1 MPLSTGMPMA
11 MEQDF
16 VYCVMAD
23 RAGVQMFYDYAKVHV
38 KAGDGGNGIVAWR
51 REKYVPMG
59 GPAGGDGGDGGSII
73 LEADNNLR
81 TLIDFRYNTHYKAER
96 GKHGQ
101 GSSMHGSNA
110 EDKILRVPVG
120 TVVRDAETEQILADL
135 TTPGQRVTVA
145 KGGRGGR
152 GNTHFVS
159 STHRAPTLAENG
171 DAGEERW
178 ITLELK
184 LLADVG
190 LVGFPNVG
198 KSTIISHVSAAK
210 PKIADYHFT
219 TIVPNLGMVKV
230 DEGRSFV
237 MADIPGLIEG
247 AADGAGLGHRFL
259 RHTERTKVLVHVLD
273 ISGSEGRDPLEDFAI
288 VNQELETYNP
298 VLMKRPMVIAAN
310 KTDIMGEVDYLAR
323 LREALP
329 QYEVFPISAATGEG
343 LRPLVYRLAELVE
356 QVELEPEEVT
366 PVEEVKVTQV
376 VENEVKFVIERD
388 EAGVFVVS
396 GPEIE
401 RHWRRTN
408 FVNDDAVTRFLQIVE
423 AMGVVKALREQG
435 CKDGDTVRIQDVEFD
450 FMD

>member
-1 MPLSTGMPMA
+1 
-11 MEQDF
+11 
-16 VYCVMAD
+16 
-23 RAGVQMFYDYAKVHV
+23 MFYDYAKVHV

-59 GPAGGDGGDGGSII
+59 GPAGGDGGNGGSIL

-81 TLIDFRYNTHYKAER
+81 TLIDFRYNTHYKADR

-120 TVVRDAETEQILADL
+120 TVVRDAETQQILADL
-135 TTPGQRVTVA
+135 TVSGQRVTVA

-219 TIVPNLGMVKV
+219 TITPNLGMVKV

-273 ISGSEGRDPLEDFAI
+273 ISGSEGRNPLEDFAV
-288 VNQELETYNP
+288 VNQELERYNP
-298 VLMKRPMVIAAN
+298 TLVKRPMVIAAN
-310 KTDIMGEVDYLAR
+310 KVDIMGDVDYLAQ
-323 LREALP
+323 LKESLP
-329 QYEVFPISAATGEG
+329 EYEIFPISAATGQG
-343 LRPLVYRLAELVE
+343 LKPFVYRLAELVE
-356 QVELEPEEVT
+356 QSKLEVEEIIPND
-366 PVEEVKVTQV
+366 EVKVTKA

-388 EAGVFVVS
+388 ESGVFVVS

-408 FVNDDAVTRFLQIVE
+408 FVNEDAVSRFLQIVE
-423 AMGVVKALREQG
+423 AMGVVTALREQG
-435 CKDGDTVRIQDVEFD
+435 CQDGDIVRIKDIEFD

>member
-1 MPLSTGMPMA
+1 
-11 MEQDF
+11 
-16 VYCVMAD
+16 
-23 RAGVQMFYDYAKVHV
+23 MFYDYAKVHM

-73 LEADNNLR
+73 LEADNGLR
-81 TLIDFRYNTHYKAER
+81 TLIDFRYQTHYKAER
-96 GKHGQ
+96 GGHGQ
-101 GSSMHGSNA
+101 GSNMHGKNA
-110 EDKILRVPVG
+110 EDQVLKVPVG
-120 TVVRDAETEQILADL
+120 TVVRNAETQQILADL
-135 TTPGQRVTVA
+135 ISHGQRVIVA

-171 DAGEERW
+171 DAGEDLW

-190 LVGFPNVG
+190 LLGFPNVG

-219 TIVPNLGMVKV
+219 TITPNLGMVKV

-273 ISGSEGRDPLEDFAI
+273 ISGSESRDPLEDFQI
-288 VNQELETYNP
+288 VNQELEKYNAS
-298 VLMKRPMVIAAN
+298 LMKRPMVIVAN
-310 KTDIMGEVDYLAR
+310 KIDIPSSDENLAR
-323 LREALP
+323 LKETLGE
-329 QYEVFPISAATGEG
+329 YEIFPVSAATGQG
-343 LRPLVYRLAELVE
+343 LKPLVYRLAQLVE
-356 QVELEPEEVT
+356 EAVIEDISFVT
-366 PVEEVKVTQV
+366 EDEVKITTVKK
-376 VENEVKFVIERD
+376 EEVKFVIEKNEED
-388 EAGVFVVS
+388 IFVVS

-408 FVNDDAVTRFLQIVE
+408 FANEDAVSRFLQIVE
-423 AMGVVKALREQG
+423 AMGVVKALREKG
-435 CKDGDTVRIQDVEFD
+435 CQDGDTVRIKDIEFD

>member
-1 MPLSTGMPMA
+1 M
-11 MEQDF
+11 
-16 VYCVMAD
+16 
-23 RAGVQMFYDYAKVHV
+23 
-38 KAGDGGNGIVAWR
+38 
-51 REKYVPMG
+51 
-59 GPAGGDGGDGGSII
+59 
-73 LEADNNLR
+73 
-81 TLIDFRYNTHYKAER
+81 
-96 GKHGQ
+96 
-101 GSSMHGSNA
+101 
-110 EDKILRVPVG
+110 
-120 TVVRDAETEQILADL
+120 
-135 TTPGQRVTVA
+135 
-145 KGGRGGR
+145 
-152 GNTHFVS
+152 S

-288 VNQELETYNP
+288 VNQELARYNES
-298 VLMKRPMVIAAN
+298 LMKRPMVIAAN
-310 KTDIMGEVDYLAR
+310 KTDIMGDVDYLER
-323 LREALP
+323 LKEELP
-329 QYEVFPISAATGEG
+329 EYEVFPVSAATGEG
-343 LRPLVYRLAELVE
+343 LKPLVYRLAELVE

-366 PVEEVKVTQV
+366 PTEEVKVTKV
-376 VENEVKFVIERD
+376 VEDEVKFVIEKD
-388 EAGVFVVS
+388 EAGVYVVS

-408 FVNDDAVTRFLQIVE
+408 FVNDDAVSRFLQIVE
-423 AMGVVKALREQG
+423 AMGVVKALREEG
-435 CKDGDTVRIQDVEFD
+435 CKDGDTVRIKDVEFD

>member
-1 MPLSTGMPMA
+1 
-11 MEQDF
+11 
-16 VYCVMAD
+16 
-23 RAGVQMFYDYAKVHV
+23 MFYDYAKVNV

-51 REKYVPMG
+51 REKYVAMG
-59 GPAGGDGGDGGSII
+59 GPAGGDGGNGGSII
-73 LEADNNLR
+73 LEADGGLR
-81 TLIDFRYNTHYKAER
+81 TLIDFRYHTHYKANR
-96 GKHGQ
+96 GSHGQ
-101 GSSMHGSNA
+101 GSNMHGRSA
-110 EDKILRVPVG
+110 EDKVLRVPVG
-120 TVVRDAETEQILADL
+120 TVVRDAESNQILADL
-135 TTPGQRVTVA
+135 TKEGQQVVVA

-259 RHTERTKVLVHVLD
+259 RHTERTRVLVHVLD
-273 ISGSEGRDPLEDFAI
+273 ISGSEGRDPLEDFAV
-288 VNQELETYNP
+288 VNRELGNYNAT
-298 VLMKRPMVIAAN
+298 LLKRPMIIAAN
-310 KTDIMGEVDYLAR
+310 KMDIDGSEEQLEQ
-323 LREALP
+323 LRAALP
-329 QYEVFPISAATGEG
+329 DYEIFPVSAATGEG
-343 LRPLVYRLAELVE
+343 LKPLVYRLADLVD
-356 QVELEPEEVT
+356 QVDLEEIETVAT
-366 PVEEVKVTQV
+366 EEVKITKAVQ
-376 VENEVKFVIERD
+376 EEEKFVIEK
-388 EAGVFVVS
+388 ETEGIYVVS

-408 FVNDDAVTRFLQIVE
+408 FVNDDAVSRFLQIVE

-435 CKDGDTVRIQDVEFD
+435 CQDGDTVKIKDIEFD

>member
-1 MPLSTGMPMA
+1 
-11 MEQDF
+11 
-16 VYCVMAD
+16 
-23 RAGVQMFYDYAKVHV
+23 MFYDYAKVHV

-96 GKHGQ
+96 GQHGQ
-101 GSSMHGSNA
+101 GSSMHGRSA
-110 EDKILRVPVG
+110 DDKLLRVPVG
-120 TVVRDAETEQILADL
+120 TVVRDAETQQILADL
-135 TTPGQRVTVA
+135 TSAGQRVVVA

-159 STHRAPTLAENG
+159 STHRSPTLAENG

-288 VNQELETYNP
+288 VNQELENYNAS
-298 VLMKRPMVIAAN
+298 LMKRPMLIAAN
-310 KTDIMGEVDYLAR
+310 KIDIMGEVDYLAL
-323 LREALP
+323 LREKLP
-329 QYEVFPISAATGEG
+329 NYEVFPISAATGEG
-343 LRPLVYRLAELVE
+343 LKPLVYRLAELVE
-356 QVELEPEEVT
+356 QVELEPEET
-366 PVEEVKVTQV
+366 TTVEEVKVTKA
-376 VENEVKFVIERD
+376 VEDEVKFIIERD

-408 FVNDDAVTRFLQIVE
+408 FVNEDAVSRFLQIVE
-423 AMGVVKALREQG
+423 SMGVVKALREHG

>member
-1 MPLSTGMPMA
+1 MPMA

-259 RHTERTKVLVHVLD
+259 QHTERTKVLVHVLD

-343 LRPLVYRLAELVE
+343 LKPLVYRLAELVE

-366 PVEEVKVTQV
+366 PVEEVKITQV

>member
-1 MPLSTGMPMA
+1 
-11 MEQDF
+11 
-16 VYCVMAD
+16 
-23 RAGVQMFYDYAKVHV
+23 MFYDYAKVHV

-51 REKYVPMG
+51 REKYVAMG
-59 GPAGGDGGDGGSII
+59 GPAGGDGGNGGSII

-81 TLIDFRYNTHYKAER
+81 TLIDFRYHTHYKADR

-110 EDKILRVPVG
+110 EDKLLKVPVG
-120 TVVRDAETEQILADL
+120 TVVRDAETQQILADL
-135 TTPGQRVTVA
+135 TSAGQRVVVA

-230 DEGRSFV
+230 DETRSFV

-247 AADGAGLGHRFL
+247 AAEGAGLGHRFL

-288 VNQELETYNP
+288 VNQELERYNP
-298 VLMKRPMVIAAN
+298 SLMKRPMVIVAN
-310 KTDIMGEVDYLAR
+310 KIDIMGETDYLER
-323 LREALP
+323 LKAELP
-329 QYEVFPISAATGEG
+329 EYEVFPVSAATGEG
-343 LRPLVYRLAELVE
+343 LKPLVYRLAELVE

-366 PVEEVKVTQV
+366 ATEEVKVTKV
-376 VENEVKFVIERD
+376 VEDEVKFVIEKD
-388 EAGVFVVS
+388 EFGVYVVS

-408 FVNDDAVTRFLQIVE
+408 FVNDDAVSRFLQIVE
-423 AMGVVKALREQG
+423 AMGVVKALRAEG
-435 CKDGDTVRIQDVEFD
+435 CKDGDTVRIKDVEFD

>member
-1 MPLSTGMPMA
+1 
-11 MEQDF
+11 
-16 VYCVMAD
+16 
-23 RAGVQMFYDYAKVHV
+23 MFYDYAKVHV

-96 GKHGQ
+96 GQHGQ
-101 GSSMHGSNA
+101 GSSMHGRSA
-110 EDKILRVPVG
+110 DDKLLRVPVG
-120 TVVRDAETEQILADL
+120 TVVRDAETQQILADL
-135 TTPGQRVTVA
+135 TSAGQRVVVA

-159 STHRAPTLAENG
+159 STHRSPTLAENG

-288 VNQELETYNP
+288 VNQELEKYNAS
-298 VLMKRPMVIAAN
+298 LMKRPMLIAAN
-310 KTDIMGEVDYLAR
+310 KIDIMGEVDYLDL
-323 LREALP
+323 LREKLP
-329 QYEVFPISAATGEG
+329 DYEVFPISAATGEG
-343 LRPLVYRLAELVE
+343 LKPLVYRLAELVE
-356 QVELEPEEVT
+356 QVELEPEET
-366 PVEEVKVTQV
+366 TTVEEVKVTKA
-376 VENEVKFVIERD
+376 VEDEVKFIIEQD

-408 FVNDDAVTRFLQIVE
+408 FVNEDAVSRFLQIVE
-423 AMGVVKALREQG
+423 SMGVVKALRETRMFAG
-435 CKDGDTVRIQDVEFD
+435 S
-450 FMD
+450 

>member
-1 MPLSTGMPMA
+1 
-11 MEQDF
+11 
-16 VYCVMAD
+16 
-23 RAGVQMFYDYAKVHV
+23 MFYDYAKVHV

-59 GPAGGDGGDGGSII
+59 GPAGGDGGNGGSII

-101 GSSMHGSNA
+101 GSNMHGSDA
-110 EDKILRVPVG
+110 EDKLLRVPVG
-120 TVVRDAETEQILADL
+120 TVVRDADTQQILADL
-135 TTPGQRVTVA
+135 TAPGQRVVVA
-145 KGGRGGR
+145 KGGHGGR

-273 ISGSEGRDPLEDFAI
+273 ISGSEGRDPLEDFRV
-288 VNQELETYNP
+288 VNRELEKYDP
-298 VLMKRPMVIAAN
+298 ALMKRPMVIAAN
-310 KTDIMGEVDYLAR
+310 KTDIVGETNHLAR
-323 LREALP
+323 LREAMP
-329 QYEVFPISAATGEG
+329 DIEIFPISAATGEG
-343 LRPLVYRLAELVE
+343 LKPLVYRLAELVE
-356 QVELEPEEVT
+356 QVALEPEEIAPT
-366 PVEEVKVTQV
+366 EEVKVTKA
-376 VENEVKFVIERD
+376 VEQPVKFEIAKD
-388 EAGVFVVS
+388 NTGVFVVS
-396 GPEIE
+396 GAEID
-401 RHWRRTN
+401 RHWKRTDFN
-408 FVNDDAVTRFLQIVE
+408 NDDAVARFLQIME
-423 AMGVVKALREQG
+423 AMGVVRALRQQG
-435 CKDGDTVRIQDVEFD
+435 CKDGDTVRIKEIEFD

>member
-1 MPLSTGMPMA
+1 
-11 MEQDF
+11 
-16 VYCVMAD
+16 
-23 RAGVQMFYDYAKVHV
+23 MFYDYAKVHV

-81 TLIDFRYNTHYKAER
+81 TLIDFRYKTHYKADR

-101 GSSMHGSNA
+101 GSSMHGA
-110 EDKILRVPVG
+110 DADDLQLKVPVG
-120 TVVRDAETEQILADL
+120 TVVRDAETQQILADL
-135 TTPGQRVTVA
+135 TAAGQKVVVA

-159 STHRAPTLAENG
+159 STLAENG

-288 VNQELETYNP
+288 VNQELARYNES
-298 VLMKRPMVIAAN
+298 LMKRPMVIAAN
-310 KTDIMGEVDYLAR
+310 KTDIMGDVDYLER
-323 LREALP
+323 LKEELP
-329 QYEVFPISAATGEG
+329 EYEVFPVSAATGEG
-343 LRPLVYRLAELVE
+343 LKPLVYRLAELVE

-366 PVEEVKVTQV
+366 PTEEVKVTKV
-376 VENEVKFVIERD
+376 VEDEVKFVIEKD
-388 EAGVFVVS
+388 EAGVYVVS

-408 FVNDDAVTRFLQIVE
+408 FVNDDAVSRFLQIVE
-423 AMGVVKALREQG
+423 AMGVVKALREEG
-435 CKDGDTVRIQDVEFD
+435 CKDGDTVRIKDVEFD

>member
-1 MPLSTGMPMA
+1 
-11 MEQDF
+11 
-16 VYCVMAD
+16 
-23 RAGVQMFYDYAKVHV
+23 MFYDYAKVNV

-51 REKYVPMG
+51 REKYVAMG
-59 GPAGGDGGDGGSII
+59 GPAGGDGGNGGSII
-73 LEADNNLR
+73 LEADGGLR
-81 TLIDFRYNTHYKAER
+81 TLIDFRYHTHYKADR
-96 GKHGQ
+96 GAHGQ
-101 GSSMHGSNA
+101 GSNMHGRSA
-110 EDKILRVPVG
+110 EDKVLRVPVG
-120 TVVRDAETEQILADL
+120 TVVRDAETGQIMADL
-135 TTPGQRVTVA
+135 TQEGQQVVVA
-145 KGGRGGR
+145 KGGKGGR

-247 AADGAGLGHRFL
+247 AAEGAGLGHRFL
-259 RHTERTKVLVHVLD
+259 RHTERTRVLVHVLD
-273 ISGSEGRDPLEDFAI
+273 ISGSEGRNPLEDFAI
-288 VNQELETYNP
+288 VNQELGNYNP
-298 VLMKRPMVIAAN
+298 TLLKRPMLIAAN
-310 KTDIMGEVDYLAR
+310 KMDIDGSEEQLA
-323 LREALP
+323 LLKEALP
-329 QYEVFPISAATGEG
+329 DYEVFPISAATGEG
-343 LRPLVYRLAELVE
+343 LKPLIYRLADLIDEVD
-356 QVELEPEEVT
+356 LEEIEPVV
-366 PVEEVKVTQV
+366 VEEMKITKAAPLQQ
-376 VENEVKFVIERD
+376 EEKFVIEQ
-388 EAGVFVVS
+388 EAEGLFVVS

-408 FVNDDAVTRFLQIVE
+408 FTHEDAVSRFLQIVE
-423 AMGVVKALREQG
+423 AMGVVKALREAG
-435 CKDGDTVRIQDVEFD
+435 CQDGDTVRIKDIEFD

>member
-1 MPLSTGMPMA
+1 
-11 MEQDF
+11 
-16 VYCVMAD
+16 
-23 RAGVQMFYDYAKVHV
+23 MFYDYAKVHV
-38 KAGDGGNGIVAWR
+38 KGGDGGNGIVAWR

-59 GPAGGDGGDGGSII
+59 GPAGGDGGNGGSII

-81 TLIDFRYNTHYKAER
+81 TLIDFRYNTHYKADK

-101 GSSMHGSNA
+101 GSSMHGSSA
-110 EDKILRVPVG
+110 EDKILKVPVG

-135 TTPGQRVTVA
+135 TAAGQRVTVA

-247 AADGAGLGHRFL
+247 AAEGAGLGHRFL

-273 ISGSEGRDPLEDFAI
+273 ISGSEGRNPLEDFAI
-288 VNQELETYNP
+288 VNQELERYNP
-298 VLMKRPMVIAAN
+298 KLMKRPMVIAAN
-310 KTDIMGEVDYLAR
+310 KTDIMGEEDYLAR
-323 LREALP
+323 LQEELP
-329 QYEVFPISAATGEG
+329 EYEVFPISAATGEG
-343 LRPLVYRLAELVE
+343 LKPLVYRLAELVE
-356 QVELEPEEVT
+356 QTELEVEEVT
-366 PVEEVKVTQV
+366 PTDEVKVTKA
-376 VENEVKFVIERD
+376 VEDEVKFEIEQD
-388 EAGVFVVS
+388 EFGVYVVS

-401 RHWRRTN
+401 RQWRRTN
-408 FVNDDAVTRFLQIVE
+408 FVNEDAVSRFLQIVE
-423 AMGVVKALREQG
+423 AMGVVKALRDMG
-435 CKDGDTVRIQDVEFD
+435 CQDGDTVRIKDVEFD
-450 FMD
+450 FVD

>member
-1 MPLSTGMPMA
+1 MGMHLDTIRGSVCCA
-11 MEQDF
+11 TEDK
-16 VYCVMAD
+16 
-23 RAGVQMFYDYAKVHV
+23 AGVSMFYDYAKVHV

-59 GPAGGDGGDGGSII
+59 GPAGGDGGNGGSII

-81 TLIDFRYNTHYKAER
+81 TLIDFRYHTHYKAER

-110 EDKILRVPVG
+110 EDQILKVPVG
-120 TVVRDAETEQILADL
+120 TVVRDAETQQILADL
-135 TTPGQRVTVA
+135 TTAGQQVVVA

-219 TIVPNLGMVKV
+219 TITPNLGMVKV

-273 ISGSEGRDPLEDFAI
+273 ISGSEGRDPLEDFVI
-288 VNQELETYNP
+288 VNQELARYNEA
-298 VLMKRPMVIAAN
+298 LMKRPMVIAAN

-323 LREALP
+323 FREAYP
-329 QYEVFPISAATGEG
+329 DYEVFPVSAATGEG
-343 LRPLVYRLAELVE
+343 LKPLIYRLAELVE

-366 PVEEVKVTQV
+366 PTEEIKVTKVQ
-376 VENEVKFVIERD
+376 EETVKFVIEKD
-388 EAGVFVVS
+388 AAGVYVVS

-408 FVNDDAVTRFLQIVE
+408 FDNEDAVARFLQIVE
-423 AMGVVKALREQG
+423 AMGVVNALREEG
-435 CKDGDTVRIQDVEFD
+435 CKDGDTVKIKNIEFD

>member
-1 MPLSTGMPMA
+1 
-11 MEQDF
+11 
-16 VYCVMAD
+16 
-23 RAGVQMFYDYAKVHV
+23 MFYDYAKVHV

-96 GKHGQ
+96 GQHGQ
-101 GSSMHGSNA
+101 GSSMHGRSA
-110 EDKILRVPVG
+110 DDKLLRVPVG
-120 TVVRDAETEQILADL
+120 TVVRDAETQQILADL
-135 TTPGQRVTVA
+135 TSAGQRVVVA

-159 STHRAPTLAENG
+159 STHRSPTLAENG

-288 VNQELETYNP
+288 VNQELEKYNAS
-298 VLMKRPMVIAAN
+298 LMKRPMLIAAN
-310 KTDIMGEVDYLAR
+310 KIDIMGEVDYLAL
-323 LREALP
+323 LREKLP
-329 QYEVFPISAATGEG
+329 DYEVFPISAATGEG
-343 LRPLVYRLAELVE
+343 LKPLVYRLAELVE
-356 QVELEPEEVT
+356 QVELEPEET
-366 PVEEVKVTQV
+366 TTVEEVKVTKA
-376 VENEVKFVIERD
+376 VEDEVKFIIEQD

-408 FVNDDAVTRFLQIVE
+408 FVNEDAVSRFLQIVE
-423 AMGVVKALREQG
+423 SMGVVKALREQG

>member
-1 MPLSTGMPMA
+1 MGMLMD
-11 MEQDF
+11 MVHGF
-16 VYCVMAD
+16 VCYAMAD
-23 RAGVQMFYDYAKVHV
+23 KAGGNMFYDYAKVHV

-59 GPAGGDGGDGGSII
+59 GPAGGDGGNGGSII

-101 GSSMHGSNA
+101 GSSMHGSSA
-110 EDKILRVPVG
+110 EDKILKVPVG
-120 TVVRDAETEQILADL
+120 TVVCDAETEQILADL
-135 TTPGQRVTVA
+135 TASGQRVVVA

-247 AADGAGLGHRFL
+247 AAEGAGLGHRFL

-273 ISGSEGRDPLEDFAI
+273 ISGSEGRNPLEDFAI
-288 VNQELETYNP
+288 VNQELERYNSK
-298 VLMKRPMVIAAN
+298 LMKRPMVIAAN
-310 KTDIMGEVDYLAR
+310 KTDILGEEDYLTR
-323 LREALP
+323 LKEELP
-329 QYEVFPISAATGEG
+329 EYEVFPISAATGEG
-343 LRPLVYRLAELVE
+343 LKPLVYRLAELVE
-356 QVELEPEEVT
+356 QTELEVEEVT
-366 PVEEVKVTQV
+366 PTDEVKVTKA
-376 VENEVKFVIERD
+376 VEDEVKFVIEQD
-388 EAGVFVVS
+388 ELGVYVVS
-396 GPEIE
+396 GAEIE
-401 RHWRRTN
+401 RQWRRTN
-408 FVNDDAVTRFLQIVE
+408 FVNEDAVSRFLQIVE
-423 AMGVVKALREQG
+423 AMGVVNALRDMG
-435 CKDGDTVRIQDVEFD
+435 CKDGDTVRIKDVEFD
-450 FMD
+450 FVD

>member
-1 MPLSTGMPMA
+1 MHTDMGRI
-11 MEQDF
+11 F
-16 VYCVMAD
+16 VCCAMAD
-23 RAGVQMFYDYAKVHV
+23 KAGVQMFYDYAKVHV

-81 TLIDFRYNTHYKAER
+81 TLIDFRYNTHYKADR

-101 GSSMHGSNA
+101 GSNMHGSDA
-110 EDKILRVPVG
+110 DDKVLRVPVG
-120 TVVRDAETEQILADL
+120 TVVRDADTQQILADL
-135 TTPGQRVTVA
+135 TTPGQRVVVA

-198 KSTIISHVSAAK
+198 KSTIISHVSAAR

-219 TIVPNLGMVKV
+219 TITPNLGMVKV

-247 AADGAGLGHRFL
+247 AAEGAGLGHRFL

-273 ISGSEGRDPLEDFAI
+273 ISGSEGRDPLEDFKI
-288 VNQELETYNP
+288 VNQELERYNP
-298 VLMKRPMVIAAN
+298 ALIKRPMVIAAN
-310 KTDIMGEVDYLAR
+310 KTDIMGEIDYLAR
-323 LREALP
+323 LKEELP
-329 QYEVFPISAATGEG
+329 DYEVFPISAATGEG
-343 LRPLVYRLAELVE
+343 LKPLVYRLAELVE
-356 QVELEPEEVT
+356 QVELEPADVIPT
-366 PVEEVKVTQV
+366 EEVKITKV
-376 VENEVKFVIERD
+376 VEEEAKFTIERD
-388 EAGVFVVS
+388 ETGVFVVS

-408 FVNDDAVTRFLQIVE
+408 FVNEDAVTRFLQIVE
-423 AMGVVKALREQG
+423 AMGVVTALREHG
-435 CKDGDTVRIQDVEFD
+435 CKDGDTVRIKDVEFD

>member
-1 MPLSTGMPMA
+1 MDMVHG
-11 MEQDF
+11 F
-16 VYCVMAD
+16 VCYAMAD
-23 RAGVQMFYDYAKVHV
+23 KAGGNMFYDYAKVHV

-59 GPAGGDGGDGGSII
+59 GPAGGDGGNGGSII

-101 GSSMHGSNA
+101 GSSMHGSSA
-110 EDKILRVPVG
+110 EDKILKVPVG

-135 TTPGQRVTVA
+135 TASGQRVVVA

-159 STHRAPTLAENG
+159 SAHRAPTLAENG
-171 DAGEERW
+171 DEGEERW

-247 AADGAGLGHRFL
+247 AAEGAGLGHRFL

-273 ISGSEGRDPLEDFAI
+273 ISGSEGRNPLEDFAI
-288 VNQELETYNP
+288 VNQELERYNP
-298 VLMKRPMVIAAN
+298 KLMKRPMVIAAN
-310 KTDIMGEVDYLAR
+310 KTDILGEEDYLTR
-323 LREALP
+323 LKEELP
-329 QYEVFPISAATGEG
+329 EYEVFPISAATGEG
-343 LRPLVYRLAELVE
+343 LKPLVYRLTELVE
-356 QVELEPEEVT
+356 QTELEVEEVT
-366 PVEEVKVTQV
+366 PTDEVKVTKA
-376 VENEVKFVIERD
+376 VEDEVKFVIEQD
-388 EAGVFVVS
+388 ELGVYVVS
-396 GPEIE
+396 GAEIE
-401 RHWRRTN
+401 RQWRRTN
-408 FVNDDAVTRFLQIVE
+408 FVNEDAVSRFLQIVE
-423 AMGVVKALREQG
+423 AMGIVNALRDMG
-435 CKDGDTVRIQDVEFD
+435 CKDGDTVRIKDVEFD
-450 FMD
+450 FVD